1 MHCFVFAN
9 SFTMLFLI
17 QNLCVTMVLMANQ
30 GLSHMNEQEPQGNC
44 RFDYEYK
51 VLQKLLDSEHANKE
65 QNQRIEEQNQRI
77 EDLVK
82 KNLDLETKIEAI
94 ITESKESTATL
105 QNSLDV
111 SNHAIGHLTSQVKN
125 LSSSLT
131 DGDQRPFIGFSAY
144 ESSSSSSSNGNTIIF
159 KHMRLNEGGF
169 YKTGTGQ
176 FTVPVDGI
184 YVFHATLCTYYNKAI
199 YVAFMAD
206 EGVLG
211 RFASAAKDYHVCHS
225 GSALA
230 RLQRGSQ
237 VFLKV
242 TYISSGS
249 VLFDDIHRMNSFS
262 GFLVAK

>member
-17 QNLCVTMVLMANQ
+17 QNLCVAMVLMANQ
-30 GLSHMNEQEPQGNC
+30 GLSHLNEQEPQGNC

-82 KNLDLETKIEAI
+82 KNLDLETKIETI
-94 ITESKESTATL
+94 ITESKETVATL
-105 QNSLDV
+105 QSSLDV

-125 LSSSLT
+125 LSRSSS
-131 DGDQRPFIGFSAY
+131 DGDQRPFYGFSAY
-144 ESSSSSSSNGNTIIF
+144 ESSSPSQSKGSAIIF
-159 KHMRLNEGGF
+159 KHTRLNEGGV
-169 YKTGTGQ
+169 YNTGTGA

-184 YVFHATLCTYYNKAI
+184 YVFHATLCIYLNRAI

-206 EGVLG
+206 EEVLG
-211 RFASAAKDYHVCHS
+211 MFASNDKDYSSCHS
-225 GSALA
+225 GSAFA
-230 RLQRGSQ
+230 RLQKGSQ
-237 VFLKV
+237 VILKV
-242 TYISSGS
+242 TAVSSGS
-249 VLFDDIHRMNSFS
+249 VLYDDNHRMNSFS
-262 GFLVAK
+262 GFLVAM